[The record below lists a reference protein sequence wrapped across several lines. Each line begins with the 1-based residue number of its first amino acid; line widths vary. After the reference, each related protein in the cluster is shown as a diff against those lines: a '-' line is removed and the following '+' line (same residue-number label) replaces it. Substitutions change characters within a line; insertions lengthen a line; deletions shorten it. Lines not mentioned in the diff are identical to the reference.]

1 MRSHAS
7 VPTFLAACLLIA
19 SCGGNGGKD
28 SVDAP
33 VDRVGEDAPSVPDVL
48 SDLQPGD
55 AAGPDS
61 THADL
66 LPDAPG
72 PDVPEPGCCEW
83 GCVPKPEVDPAQ
95 RKFAL
100 SMFHFNIQYVVG
112 GLDADTPDGGTLSM
126 CGEPCLGWSDD
137 ALHDWYV
144 RKVFEPVLDL
154 YLGHP
159 GWTGTFE
166 FQGLLVDVV
175 KARHPD
181 LLEKMQQAAQTGAIE
196 MVSLHY
202 SDQFFEAFPRH
213 DLQLSTDWTRKLFQ
227 EACVPLS
234 GVVFNQ
240 EGQAGEGKHRYMK
253 DSGYGI
259 SVFPV
264 NLFKYY
270 HWQEPRE
277 LLYSDRGVDV
287 IIGPDGI
294 DLEQLPPPAPLPDGG
309 LHVTWTFFDDGDLLA
324 YPPSPY
330 LAPFY
335 TDEEG
340 AKNMNDYRVKLE
352 KLAADGYE
360 ISGISNYVAHLKAMG
375 IEAQPLP
382 PVLDGTWQPKD
393 TNSVHRWLG
402 GRSVV
407 TGAANERDNTIRTW
421 HYRSRTA
428 LHAVTL
434 LSEAADK
441 AGVLPVGT
449 AITLDDAWRHML
461 LAEVSD
467 VTGITPW
474 MGEYFYGVIH
484 TSAVDDAVA
493 LLRDE
498 LLAALGSKHARVDL
512 EAGTTTPVDAI
523 EQPPEPLPA
532 EAPIEALLDAP
543 SREASTEWFGG
554 PELFTLRLKFG
565 PSSDPSGK
573 DAAACKVTLSFPRY
587 EEAFIYTPALAE
599 DEVVRHEMKD
609 FTFQLPEVYL
619 PLSNGLIGLGN
630 DWWVVKVCGKVHVAA
645 RIPNTGEP
653 LIQFVDETAD
663 PVAGDSWEFRVFH
676 GSKEDAIALARATNT
691 HPVVEF

>member
-1 MRSHAS
+1 MRIAISSALAG
-7 VPTFLAACLLIA
+7 VFLVLT
-19 SCGGNGGKD
+19 SCGGSD
-28 SVDAP
+28 TTADAAVDAAAA
-33 VDRVGEDAPSVPDVL
+33 DQLRADV
-48 SDLQPGD
+48 PGD
-55 AAGPDS
+55 AVSVDQAVTDALE
-61 THADL
+61 T
-66 LPDAPG
+66 LPEDAAQ
-72 PDVPEPGCCEW
+72 PGCCDRD
-83 GCVPKPEVDPAQ
+83 CVPKPKVDAAQ

-126 CGEPCLGWSDD
+126 CGEPCEGWTDD

-144 RKVFEPVLDL
+144 RKVFEPVMDL

-166 FQGLLVDVV
+166 FQGLLLDVV

-181 LLEKMQQAAQTGAIE
+181 LLEKMRQAAQTGAIE
-196 MVSLHY
+196 MVSIHY

-213 DLQLSTDWTRKLFQ
+213 DLQLSTDWTRKLFLD
-227 EACVPLS
+227 ACIPLS

-240 EGQAGEGKHRYMK
+240 EGQAGEGKHRFMGEN
-253 DSGYGI
+253 GYEI

-264 NLFKYY
+264 NLYKYY
-270 HWQEPRE
+270 HWQEPR
-277 LLYSDRGVDV
+277 LPLYTDRGVDV
-287 IIGPDGI
+287 VIGPDGM
-294 DLEQLPPPAPLPDGG
+294 DLDTLPPPAQGAGGG

-352 KLAADGYE
+352 KLAADGYR

-375 IEAQPLP
+375 VEAKPLP

-402 GRSVV
+402 GRSIV
-407 TGAANERDNTIRTW
+407 TGAAFERDNTIRTW
-421 HYRSRTA
+421 HYRSRTD
-428 LHAVTL
+428 LHATSL
-434 LSEAADK
+434 LAEAATQ
-441 AGVLPVGT
+441 AGVLPED
-449 AITLDDAWRHML
+449 APSRLEDAWRHML

-474 MGEYFYGVIH
+474 MGEYYYGVIH
-484 TSAVDDAVA
+484 ATAVDDLVA
-493 LLRDE
+493 SLRQD
-498 LLAALGSKHARVDL
+498 LLAALGWKHARADIAAGTAESL
-512 EAGTTTPVDAI
+512 EAIPVPD
-523 EQPPEPLPA
+523 EPLPA
-532 EAPIEALLDAP
+532 AAPLDVSIDAP
-543 SREASTEWFGG
+543 SRTTDLTWLGG
-554 PELFTLRLKFG
+554 PDLFTLRVEFG
-565 PSSDPSGK
+565 PSIDPTGK
-573 DAAACKVTLSFPRY
+573 DAPNCKVTLSFPRF

-599 DEVVRHEMKD
+599 DEVVRHDMKD
-609 FTFQLPEVYL
+609 FSFQLPEVYL
-619 PLSNGLIGLGN
+619 PLSNGLIGLGD

-645 RIPNTGEP
+645 RIPNTGDP

-663 PVAGDSWEFRVFH
+663 PVNGDSWELKVFH
-676 GSKEDAIALARATNT
+676 GSQADALALARTTNT
-691 HPVVEF
+691 HPIVEF